1 MKRGWERF
9 IYFAGCSLAFW
20 LLFCW
25 FLVKKRGAG
34 SPMSSGGAGKCW
46 CVVCSVWCVRF
57 VMLASCWCAETG
69 DPSAGTELAA
79 VHTGNDTGAS
89 HWRISLALV
98 KERIWLLQRWHSLAL
113 HHHLAHWPSSLAHLN
128 VGGVVWRVSAPGA
141 PAEVIMAVLGDCP

>member
-1 MKRGWERF
+1 MGEVYIF
-9 IYFAGCSLAFW
+9 CW
-20 LLFCW
+20 LLSCVLAS
-25 FLVKKRGAG
+25 FLLVSGQKAWRWI
-34 SPMSSGGAGKCW
+34 PNLSSGGAGKCW